1 MLRNNIL
8 WIVLGTIFTV
18 ALGLVIAVL
27 VDRVRFESIF
37 KSAIFIPMAISS
49 WAPA

>member
-27 VDRVRFESIF
+27 VDRVRFEHLQF
-37 KSAIFIPMAISS
+37 AIFIPMATRS
-49 WAPA
+49 WARA